1 MKISLQ
7 RDLDPDLDYYYSFQF
22 RIYDKSYLLWDKD
35 LWDMI
40 LSTGAA
46 FRVLADGENVGDL
59 ILEEKGKGTL
69 YITDLSILPEYQRK
83 GVGKAVIEEIKKM
96 GRKITAVTRN
106 ETLDFFLK
114 CGFRPR
120 KTIKN
125 YYYPGVHGYY
135 ITFLMNDQNTPR

>member
-40 LSTGAA
+40 LSTGAV

-69 YITDLSILPEYQRK
+69 YITDLSILPEYQRN

-96 GRKITAVTRN
+96 GRKITAVTRK

-114 CGFRPR
+114 CGFRLI

-125 YYYPGVHGYY
+125 YYYPGVQGYY
-135 ITFLMNDQNTPR
+135 ITFLMNGQNTPL